1 MDIHPTALVSPQAE
15 LAEDVT
21 IGSYSIIGPKV
32 TIGPGTVVGPHA
44 VIDGRTTIGARNRI
58 FPFASVGYPPQD
70 MSYRGGDTQ
79 LIIGDGNTIREC
91 ATINKGTENGGGI
104 TRLGNN
110 NLIMAYAHVAHD
122 CQIGNHVIMANCATL
137 GGHVHIDD
145 HATLGGLVA
154 VHQFLRVGAYAFI
167 GGKSGLNT
175 DMPPFMLASGIPA
188 KLYGPNV
195 VGLKRHNFTNDAI
208 LALKKSYK
216 ILFRSK
222 LSLKDAIEKVR
233 QEVQPLPEV
242 ETLVQFMI
250 NHTERGVMR

>member
-1 MDIHPTALVSPQAE
+1 
-15 LAEDVT
+15 
-21 IGSYSIIGPKV
+21 
-32 TIGPGTVVGPHA
+32 
-44 VIDGRTTIGARNRI
+44 
-58 FPFASVGYPPQD
+58 
-70 MSYRGGDTQ
+70 
-79 LIIGDGNTIREC
+79 
-91 ATINKGTENGGGI
+91 
-104 TRLGNN
+104 
-110 NLIMAYAHVAHD
+110 MAYSHVAHD

-137 GGHVHIDD
+137 GGHVHVDD

-154 VHQFLRVGAYAFI
+154 VHQFLRVGAYSFI

-208 LALKKSYK
+208 QALKKSYK

-250 NHTERGVMR
+250 DHTERGVMR

>member
-1 MDIHPTALVSPQAE
+1 MDIHPTALVSSQAE
-15 LAEDVT
+15 LAEDVA
-21 IGSYSIIGPKV
+21 IGAYSIIGPKV
-32 TIGPGTVVGPHA
+32 TIGAGTVVGPHA

-58 FPFASVGYPPQD
+58 FPFASIGYPPQD

-110 NLIMAYAHVAHD
+110 NLIMAYSHVAHD

-233 QEVQPLPEV
+233 QDVQALPEV

-250 NHTERGVMR
+250 DHTERGVMR